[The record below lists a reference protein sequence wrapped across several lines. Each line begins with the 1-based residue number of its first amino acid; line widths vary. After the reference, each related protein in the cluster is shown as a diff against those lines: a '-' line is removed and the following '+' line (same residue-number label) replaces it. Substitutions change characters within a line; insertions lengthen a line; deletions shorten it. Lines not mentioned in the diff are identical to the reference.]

1 MTSTDRIDAVIVLTT
16 IGSAEQAQ
24 VIARTLVDERLA
36 ACVNLL
42 PDMTSVYR
50 WEGAVQEDRERQLVI
65 KTTRGRLDALRE
77 RLHELHTHDVPEFLV
92 LSVEDGSSAYL
103 HWMSESTGAS
113 S

>member
-77 RLHELHTHDVPEFLV
+77 RLHELHTYDVPEFLV
-92 LSVEDGSSAYL
+92 LSVENGSSAYL

>member
-65 KTTRGRLDALRE
+65 KTTREKIDALRE
-77 RLHELHTHDVPEFLV
+77 RLHELHTYDVPEFLV
-92 LSVEDGSSAYL
+92 LSVENGSSAYL